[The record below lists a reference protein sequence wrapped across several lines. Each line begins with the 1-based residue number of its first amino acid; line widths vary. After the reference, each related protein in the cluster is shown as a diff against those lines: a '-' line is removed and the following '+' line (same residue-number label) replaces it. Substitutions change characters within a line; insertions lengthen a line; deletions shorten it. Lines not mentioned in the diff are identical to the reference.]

1 MKKILHALP
10 AIILFITLCIQ
21 PVYAADKIV
30 PGEMRHTEFFVVTVP
45 IPKCL
50 PDPIVVLILKVVG
63 KAWPEE
69 KFKDPVFLQNA
80 GLTYYDAQFTNLTRA
95 TQKQMTFAN
104 KNTEKNPTTV
114 AGRIC
119 VYVNGALSALSDE
132 TLSKTPFQTETTDPW
147 NRIEYRSGLGL
158 LAAFSPIY
166 SIAKNEYNRIKET
179 LTVDVENQ
187 LACNVTSP
195 RDTKRDITDARVGEN
210 LFVPGNA
217 EGVLKMLQYICSAC
231 PEIGGNPCCPC
242 TDYDL
247 FYKGTGLGPWDANTM
262 CYSGN
267 CPNMKNYVQKVNYE
281 VTGKEQKAGK
291 VTSEKPSALE
301 IQHPDE
307 LQTGG
312 AEVQPMCTE
321 LWGCVHTPASSQYA
335 QSYLIHSA
343 ILDNCLKM
351 PSKLTPEY
359 FKGIL
364 DDKDGKP
371 LSQNACIRDYRVQ
384 TAASSTP
391 PLETLGNTLGK
402 DVPEQKAIDLSKITP
417 VADAPTGACAGNMPA
432 TADAF
437 LDYLRKNNILWPNY
451 DNIRA
456 HYVDVLN
463 ASKKAGID
471 PGLAMSIW
479 IEESGAG
486 RAGAQ
491 FGCTKV
497 DPDFNTQLGCFV
509 NLWNTYANDS
519 RFAECRGADGKLN
532 MKEFMLTYSG
542 GYKDCRSGNFDREP
556 TFPEKIKD
564 WYNKVTNCADGLSF

>member
-1 MKKILHALP
+1 MKKILHS
-10 AIILFITLCIQ
+10 ILLVFLFSIVLIQ
-21 PVYAADKIV
+21 PIYAAEKIV
-30 PGEMRHTEFFVVTVP
+30 PGELRHTEFHVVDVP
-45 IPKCL
+45 VPKCL
-50 PDPIVVLILKVVG
+50 PDPIVSLILQVVG
-63 KAWPEE
+63 KAWPAEE
-69 KFKDPVFLQNA
+69 FKNPVFLDRIGIA
-80 GLTYYDAQFTNLTRA
+80 LYDAQFAVLPKWLQDN
-95 TQKQMTFAN
+95 MTFAN
-104 KNTEKNPTTV
+104 KDTEKQPTTV

-119 VYVNGALSALSDE
+119 VYVNGALSDLSEETISKTRFETENTDPKHTVARRSATGVFAALAPLYSITKDEFNRIRE
-132 TLSKTPFQTETTDPW
+132 TL
-147 NRIEYRSGLGL
+147 L
-158 LAAFSPIY
+158 
-166 SIAKNEYNRIKET
+166 
-179 LTVDVENQ
+179 VDVDKQ
-187 LACNVTSP
+187 LACDVSSP
-195 RDTKRDITDARVGEN
+195 RDTKRDITTSRKGEN
-210 LFVPGNA
+210 IFIPGNA
-217 EGVLKMLQYICSAC
+217 KAVRDMLEQICSAC
-231 PEIGGNPCCPC
+231 PKIGGTPCCPC
-242 TDYDL
+242 TTYEL
-247 FYKGTGLGPWDANTM
+247 YYKGTGLDGWEGVTAGTT
-262 CYSGN
+262 GL
-267 CPNMKNYVQKVNYE
+267 KNESYFKKVGYE
-281 VTGKEQKAGK
+281 IKPKEKTGGQT
-291 VTSEKPSALE
+291 TSKLPSALE
-301 IQHPDE
+301 ILHPGE
-307 LQTGG
+307 LETGG
-312 AEVQPMCTE
+312 AEVQPMRTE
-321 LWGCVHTPASSQYA
+321 LFDDVFTPPSSRYA
-335 QSYLIHSA
+335 ESYLIHA
-343 ILDNCLKM
+343 GIVDNCLIM

-456 HYVDVLN
+456 HYADVLN

-471 PGLAMSIW
+471 PGLTMSIW